1 MMTCGR
7 IDARA
12 PPGMTSYRRPAIKG
26 SYGDGRRVRRA
37 DLARIVKSA
46 GSDSGSG
53 AIMSEPA
60 SQVPSAAV
68 VPSGTGTSARRFPRP
83 AFSSLGLSPGKKAR
97 LKRLLYHHGPGG
109 GTLLVLPIDQG
120 LEHGP
125 IDFFDNPASLDPLY
139 QYELARDGRFSAIA
153 LHVGLA
159 EKYFHEFAGDVPL
172 ILKLNGKTTIPS
184 DAQSFSAL
192 TGTVEDAVR
201 LGADAVGYTV
211 YVGSPSQ
218 DRDFLQFQ
226 EVRAAAD
233 RYGMP
238 VIVWAYPRGEAV
250 AKKGGKESL
259 YAIDYAARVALE
271 LGADIV
277 KVNYPVASAK
287 DADSPPPYNTL
298 HLSPTDAFRKVVES
312 AGRALVLVSGGE
324 KVGDVDLLTK
334 VRSSMDS
341 GATGIIFGRNL
352 WQRPRAEALSLTR
365 ELHAI
370 FREYEQPPA

>member
-1 MMTCGR
+1 MSESAARPPTA
-7 IDARA
+7 DAA
-12 PPGMTSYRRPAIKG
+12 PGGAAAR
-26 SYGDGRRVRRA
+26 GRRY
-37 DLARIVKSA
+37 
-46 GSDSGSG
+46 
-53 AIMSEPA
+53 
-60 SQVPSAAV
+60 
-68 VPSGTGTSARRFPRP
+68 PRP
-83 AFSSLGLSPGKKAR
+83 PLGQLGLGPGKRTR
-97 LKRLLYHHGPGG
+97 LKRLLYDHGPGG

-125 IDFFDNPASLDPLY
+125 VDFFANPEALDPRY
-139 QYELARDGRFSAIA
+139 QYELAREGRFSAIA

-159 EKYFHEFAGDVPL
+159 EKYFHEYAGDVPL
-172 ILKLNGKTTIPS
+172 ILKLNGKTAIPS
-184 DAQSFSAL
+184 DAEAFSPL

-201 LGADAVGYTV
+201 LGADAVGYTI

-218 DRDFLQFQ
+218 DRDLRQFT
-226 EVRAAAD
+226 EVRLAAE
-233 RYGMP
+233 RFGMP

-277 KVNYPVASAK
+277 KVNYPVVSSK
-287 DADSPPPYNTL
+287 DADSPPPYNSL
-298 HLSPTDAFRKVVES
+298 RLSPTEAFRKVVES

-324 KVGDVDLLTK
+324 KVGDEDLVEK
-334 VRSSMDS
+334 VRSSMDA

-352 WQRPRAEALSLTR
+352 WQRPKVEALRLTR

-370 FREYEQPPA
+370 FREYAQPAA